1 MPADAALEKEL
12 PQNIEAERCVL
23 GAILLDSQ
31 LIDQAVE
38 LLSPEDFYLGSH
50 RTIFR
55 HMVSLLES
63 SKAIDFL
70 TLTESIRNGN
80 QLEAIGGASF
90 ISSLIDD
97 VPRLT
102 NLEHYARIVQEK
114 STLRSLI
121 KHSSE
126 IISSCYEQQEDVEG
140 VLDNAEKAIFNIA
153 ESKVRTGFV
162 SISQLAKTGFKKIE
176 AAASRQQMVTGIPS
190 GYTKFD
196 ELTSGFQP
204 SELVV
209 IASRPAMGKTTLALN
224 IASYVALN
232 HQKSVGVFSLEMAGD
247 QLLLR
252 ILCSEARTD
261 AHKLRTGRL
270 NKEDWNKLA
279 SKLGELSTAKIFI
292 DDTAGIGLLEMRAK
306 ARRLKVESGLDL
318 LIVDYLQLIAGGKG
332 RFDNRQQEISS
343 ISRGLKAL
351 AKELDIPVIAL
362 SQLSRAPEQRTGDHR
377 PQLSDLRE
385 SGSIEQDADLVAF
398 IFREEVYKPNDEEK
412 RGVAELIIG
421 KQRNGPTGKVDLAF
435 LREYTRFESLWQT

>member
-1 MPADAALEKEL
+1 MPADAALEKGL

-38 LLSPEDFYLGSH
+38 VLSPEDFYLGSH
-50 RTIFR
+50 RTIFQ

-70 TLTESIRNGN
+70 TLTESVRNGN

-153 ESKVRTGFV
+153 ESKVRAGFV
-162 SISQLAKTGFKKIE
+162 SLSQLAKTGLKKIE
-176 AAASRQQMVTGIPS
+176 AAASRQQMMVTGIPS

-204 SELVV
+204 SELIV

-224 IASYVALN
+224 IASYAALN
-232 HQKSVGVFSLEMAGD
+232 HQRSVGVFSLEMAGD

-252 ILCSEARTD
+252 FS
-261 AHKLRTGRL
+261 
-270 NKEDWNKLA
+270 
-279 SKLGELSTAKIFI
+279 
-292 DDTAGIGLLEMRAK
+292 
-306 ARRLKVESGLDL
+306 ARRPGLTP
-318 LIVDYLQLIAGGKG
+318 
-332 RFDNRQQEISS
+332 ISC
-343 ISRGLKAL
+343 G
-351 AKELDIPVIAL
+351 P
-362 SQLSRAPEQRTGDHR
+362 
-377 PQLSDLRE
+377 
-385 SGSIEQDADLVAF
+385 DA
-398 IFREEVYKPNDEEK
+398 
-412 RGVAELIIG
+412 
-421 KQRNGPTGKVDLAF
+421 
-435 LREYTRFESLWQT
+435 

>member
-23 GAILLDSQ
+23 GALLLDNQ
-31 LIDQAVE
+31 LMDQAVE
-38 LLSPEDFYLGSH
+38 LLRAEDFYLGSH

-55 HMVSLLES
+55 HMVQLQES
-63 SKAIDFL
+63 SKAIDFV
-70 TLTESIRNGN
+70 TLTESVRSGD

-114 STLRSLI
+114 STLRNLI

-126 IISSCYEQQEDVEG
+126 IISSCYEQQEDVES

-153 ESKVRTGFV
+153 ESKVRAGFV
-162 SISQLAKTGFKKIE
+162 SLSQLAKTSFKKIE

-190 GYTKFD
+190 GYTQFD
-196 ELTSGFQP
+196 SLTSGFQS

-209 IASRPAMGKTTLALN
+209 LAARPAMGKTALALN
-224 IASYVALN
+224 IACHAALTG
-232 HQKSVGVFSLEMAGD
+232 QKSVGIFSLEMAGD

-252 ILCSEARTD
+252 ILCSEARTN
-261 AHKLRTGRL
+261 AHRLRTGHLAR
-270 NKEDWNKLA
+270 EDWNKLA
-279 SKLGELSTAKIFI
+279 AKLGELSSAPIFI
-292 DDTAGIGLLEMRAK
+292 DDTASINLRTMRGR
-306 ARRLKVESGLDL
+306 ARRLKAESGLDL
-318 LIVDYLQLIAGGKG
+318 LIVDYLQLISGAGE
-332 RFDNRQQEISS
+332 RFENRQQEISS

-351 AKELDIPVIAL
+351 AKELDIPVIAI
-362 SQLSRAPEQRTGDHR
+362 SQLSRAPEQRTGKHR

-398 IFREEVYKPNDEEK
+398 IFREEVYNETDDNK
-412 RGVAELIIG
+412 GVAELIIG
-421 KQRNGPTGKVDLAF
+421 KQRNGPTGKVKLAF
-435 LREYTRFESLWQT
+435 LEEYTRFESLWEE

>member
-23 GAILLDSQ
+23 GAILLDNQ

-97 VPRLT
+97 VPRLA

-153 ESKVRTGFV
+153 ESKVRAGFV
-162 SISQLAKTGFKKIE
+162 SLSQLAKTGFKKIE

-224 IASYVALN
+224 IASYAALN

-306 ARRLKVESGLDL
+306 ARRLKAESGLDL
-318 LIVDYLQLIAGGKG
+318 LIVDYLQLIAGAKG

-351 AKELDIPVIAL
+351 AKELDI
-362 SQLSRAPEQRTGDHR
+362 R
-377 PQLSDLRE
+377 
-385 SGSIEQDADLVAF
+385 
-398 IFREEVYKPNDEEK
+398 
-412 RGVAELIIG
+412 
-421 KQRNGPTGKVDLAF
+421 
-435 LREYTRFESLWQT
+435 

>member
-23 GAILLDSQ
+23 GALLLDNQ
-31 LIDQAVE
+31 LMDQAVE
-38 LLSPEDFYLGSH
+38 FLRAEDFYLGSH

-55 HMVSLLES
+55 HMVQLQES
-63 SKAIDFL
+63 SKAIDFV
-70 TLTESIRNGN
+70 TLTESVRSGD

-102 NLEHYARIVQEK
+102 NLEHYAHIVQEK
-114 STLRSLI
+114 STLRNLI
-121 KHSSE
+121 KQSSE
-126 IISSCYEQQEDVEG
+126 IISSCYEQQEDVES

-153 ESKVRTGFV
+153 ESKVRAGFV
-162 SISQLAKTGFKKIE
+162 SLSQLAKTSFKKIE

-306 ARRLKVESGLDL
+306 ARRLKAESGLDL